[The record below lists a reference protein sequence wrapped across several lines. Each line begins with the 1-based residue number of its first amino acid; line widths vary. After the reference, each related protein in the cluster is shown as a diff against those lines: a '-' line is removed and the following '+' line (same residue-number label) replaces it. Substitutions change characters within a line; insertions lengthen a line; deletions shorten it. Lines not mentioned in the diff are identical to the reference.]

1 MEMFDGLMSPRIA
14 VDFDGTIV
22 EHKYPEIGAAKLFAF
37 DTLKALQKKGFR
49 IILWTFR
56 TGKELEDAVEFCRQN
71 GVEFYAVN
79 KNYPEE
85 VFEEG
90 KVSRKIDADVYIDDK
105 NLGGFPG
112 WSEVWKML
120 VPDEMEQKNAMIMK
134 QGRKSFLGRLLGRG
148 NTRFLVFL
156 LWMVL
161 LGGIT
166 LAAGGC
172 RDRGV
177 TAKPYRE
184 TEQKPEKKEDTLFSH
199 PKKKIIFLR
208 PKGELTFQSGKA
220 VPYELK
226 AGDSLDIPDSVVM
239 YVDDQ
244 RLAVFPGG
252 HITGEW
258 DTRGAAVGVHSLR
271 AVSYAAG
278 EKLRSKVVHV
288 VLTSD
293 YVPEKMTYEV
303 VKVYPHDR
311 KAYTQGLVYEDGYI
325 YEGTGLRGASTLR
338 KWELKTGRVV
348 ESLNLS
354 PDLFGEGI
362 CILEDKIYQLTWTS
376 RIGFV
381 YDKNSFS
388 VIRRLKYSTQGWGL
402 TTDGTHLIMSDGSNN
417 LYFLD
422 PKYFSVLSRVSV
434 YDDHGPVNQLNELE
448 YINGTV
454 YANVYQTDDIVQI
467 DPACGK
473 VLARINLRGLLPRKE
488 YRSDTDV
495 LNGIAW
501 DAQGK
506 RIFVTGKNWPKL
518 FEVRFVPVH

>member
-1 MEMFDGLMSPRIA
+1 MEMFDDMMNQRVA

-22 EHKYPEIGAAKLFAF
+22 EHRYPEIGEVKLFAF
-37 DTLKALQKKGFR
+37 ETLKALQKKGFR
-49 IILWTFR
+49 LILWTFR
-56 TGKELEDAVEFCRQN
+56 TGKELEEAVEFCRKN

-85 VFEEG
+85 VFDEEN
-90 KVSRKIDADVYIDDK
+90 VSRKIDADVYIDDK

-120 VPDEMEQKNAMIMK
+120 VPDEMEQRNAMIMK
-134 QGRKSFLGRLLGRG
+134 QGRKSFLGRLFGKRSTG
-148 NTRFLVFL
+148 FLAFL
-156 LWMVL
+156 LWTVL

-172 RDRGV
+172 RDKGV
-177 TAKPYRE
+177 T
-184 TEQKPEKKEDTLFSH
+184 TGDHTGTIQGTEKKEDALFSH
-199 PKKKIIFLR
+199 PKKKIVFLR

-226 AGDSLDIPDSVVM
+226 AGDSLNIPDSVVM

-244 RLAVFPGG
+244 RLAVFAGG
-252 HITGEW
+252 HFQGAW
-258 DTRGAAVGVHSLR
+258 DTRGAAVGVHALR
-271 AVSYAAG
+271 AVSYAEG
-278 EKLRSKVVHV
+278 KKLRSKTVHI

-293 YVPEKMTYEV
+293 YVPKKMTYEI

-325 YEGTGLRGASTLR
+325 YEGTGLRGSSTLR

-348 ESLNLS
+348 ESLNLP

-362 CILEDKIYQLTWTS
+362 CILGDRIYQLTWTS

-388 VIRRLKYSTQGWGL
+388 LIRRLKYSTQGWGL
-402 TTDGTHLIMSDGSNN
+402 TTDGTYLIMSDGSNN
-417 LYFLD
+417 LYYLD
-422 PKYFSVLSRVSV
+422 PKYFSVLRRISV

-448 YINGTV
+448 YIDGTI

-473 VLARINLRGLLPRKE
+473 VLARINLRGILPRKE
-488 YRSDTDV
+488 YHSDTDV

-518 FEVRFVPVH
+518 FQVRFVPVQ